1 VPEESSAGVKID
13 VLVVAYNA
21 ASTLTQVLD
30 RLPHSFREKVEHI
43 LVCDD
48 ASPDDTYA
56 VGVAYKNG
64 STLPLTIVRHAYNYG
79 YGGNLKA
86 GYQWAIDHGL
96 DVVVLLHGDGQY
108 APEVIEDL
116 VDALTAESAD
126 AIMGSR
132 MLRPGSA
139 RAGGMPLYKFVGN
152 RVLSGSRTR

>member
-1 VPEESSAGVKID
+1 
-13 VLVVAYNA
+13 
-21 ASTLTQVLD
+21 
-30 RLPHSFREKVEHI
+30 
-43 LVCDD
+43 
-48 ASPDDTYA
+48 
-56 VGVAYKNG
+56 
-64 STLPLTIVRHAYNYG
+64 
-79 YGGNLKA
+79 
-86 GYQWAIDHGL
+86 
-96 DVVVLLHGDGQY
+96 VLLHGDGQY